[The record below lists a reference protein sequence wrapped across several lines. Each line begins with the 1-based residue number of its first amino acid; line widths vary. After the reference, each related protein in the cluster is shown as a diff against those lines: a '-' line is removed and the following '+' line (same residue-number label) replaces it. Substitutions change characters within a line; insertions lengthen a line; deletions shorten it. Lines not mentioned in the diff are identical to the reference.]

1 MDLRKPKVHGG
12 DEVSIKAY
20 VIFGIIL
27 LVSFV
32 FLAALCKVVRK
43 ADDEE
48 RDWRENHK

>member
-1 MDLRKPKVHGG
+1 M
-12 DEVSIKAY
+12 SIKSY

-27 LVSFV
+27 LASFI

-48 RDWRENHK
+48 REWREKHK

>member
-1 MDLRKPKVHGG
+1 MDLRKPEVHGG

-27 LVSFV
+27 LVLFI